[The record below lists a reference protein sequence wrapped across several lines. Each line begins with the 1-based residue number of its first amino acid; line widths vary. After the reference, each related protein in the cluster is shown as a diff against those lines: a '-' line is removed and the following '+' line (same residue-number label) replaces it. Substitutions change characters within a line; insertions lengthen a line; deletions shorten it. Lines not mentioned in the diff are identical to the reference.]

1 MTTSSPEFAV
11 IWDAYADQFDV
22 LAEKLEAAGI
32 PVIELSELCEAKA
45 KLQKALFMCQDY
57 WFLRYCPKKLRSTMP
72 YKAPDFNPEG

>member
-1 MTTSSPEFAV
+1 MTTSSPEFELV
-11 IWDAYADQFDV
+11 WDSYANKFDV

-57 WFLRYCPKKLRSTMP
+57 
-72 YKAPDFNPEG
+72 

>member
-57 WFLRYCPKKLRSTMP
+57 
-72 YKAPDFNPEG
+72 